1 MSVNIGEVATT
12 IEALPAGATESAG
25 TGAPEGAAFEVRL
38 EELRPLI
45 RALVAEEMERWWRQ
59 RSDCP

>member
-12 IEALPAGATESAG
+12 IDPLPAGATGPDAA
-25 TGAPEGAAFEVRL
+25 GAPEGAAFEVRL

-45 RALVAEEMERWWRQ
+45 RVLVAEEMERWWRQ